1 MNDAPDAATKQ
12 RPRIAQCL
20 ETSASW
26 RFTLLGR
33 RFSIRRRYMN
43 GINIIDS
50 LQVILRETAD
60 EQLQIASADN
70 LFALGLLDSV
80 RLIELVARLEKQF
93 GIAVQDREMVPD
105 NFLSLERINLY
116 LQRKLGGEPC

>member
-1 MNDAPDAATKQ
+1 
-12 RPRIAQCL
+12 
-20 ETSASW
+20 
-26 RFTLLGR
+26 
-33 RFSIRRRYMN
+33 MN
-43 GINIIDS
+43 GNHIIES
-50 LQVILRETAD
+50 LQVILQETA
-60 EQLQIASADN
+60 EERLQITSADN

-116 LQRKLGGEPC
+116 LQRKLAGGPC